1 MLENIKCQ
9 VCIREKIMER
19 LNNILEEQL
28 TESLDQIII
37 SNPRRAAL
45 AQKIKIRPVLL
56 KEQLNFQVTE
66 YKGKQVFHEN
76 LEKGALIAYI
86 LDQMNSF
93 FGQMELNS
101 ASKTVHVLVSKK
113 GTVTIKQKVQKNE
126 VKPKELSHNRKKRY
140 ILEEG
145 TAIPFLVDLGVQTKE
160 GKIVNS
166 RYDKFRQI
174 NRFLEFIQDIVEAL
188 PKGRELT
195 IVDFGCGKSYLIFT
209 IFKNYLLEQGVD
221 ENHIISIELDQRKDK
236 KYRNPD
242 TILDFIESSIVDE
255 EQYYVLLDEVQLL
268 EEFEEVLNSL
278 LHIKNVDVYVTGS
291 NSKFLSKD
299 VITEFRGRGDEIHIY
314 PLTFKEFMQVYEGD
328 IYHGWAEYVI
338 YGGLPLTVTMKT
350 EEQKVNYLTKLF
362 DETYLIDIIERH
374 HIEKSQEL
382 EDLVNILASVIG
394 SLTNVPKIEA
404 TFKSV
409 VQSNIS
415 GNTIRQYIEY
425 LEDAFVINKANRYNV
440 KGRKYIGTP
449 LKYYFEDVGLRNAR
463 LGFRQIEETHIM
475 ENIVYNEL
483 RSRGYSVD
491 VGVVEKRGVNQE
503 GKMERIYLEID
514 FIANLGSKRYYIQ
527 SAFSLPTEEKRLQ
540 EKASLINVND
550 SFKKII
556 LVKDVM
562 NVTRDEDGITTMSIY
577 DFLLKENS
585 LEL

>member
-1 MLENIKCQ
+1 MNIK
-9 VCIREKIMER
+9 RDKY
-19 LNNILEEQL
+19 LN
-28 TESLDQIII
+28 
-37 SNPRRAAL
+37 
-45 AQKIKIRPVLL
+45 
-56 KEQLNFQVTE
+56 
-66 YKGKQVFHEN
+66 
-76 LEKGALIAYI
+76 
-86 LDQMNSF
+86 
-93 FGQMELNS
+93 
-101 ASKTVHVLVSKK
+101 
-113 GTVTIKQKVQKNE
+113 
-126 VKPKELSHNRKKRY
+126 
-140 ILEEG
+140 
-145 TAIPFLVDLGVQTKE
+145 DL
-160 GKIVNS
+160 
-166 RYDKFRQI
+166 I
-174 NRFLEFIQDIVEAL
+174 NRMHNGMIKVVTGI
-188 PKGRELT
+188 RR
-195 IVDFGCGKSYLIFT
+195 CGKSYLIFT

-221 ENHIISIELDQRKDK
+221 EKHIISIELDQRKDK

-242 TILDFIESSIVDE
+242 TILDYIESSIVDE
-255 EQYYVLLDEVQLL
+255 GQYYVLLDEVQLL

-291 NSKFLSKD
+291 NSRFLSKD

-328 IYHGWAEYVI
+328 VYHGWAEYVI

-350 EEQKVNYLTKLF
+350 EEQKINYLTKLF
-362 DETYLIDIIERH
+362 EETYLIDIIERH
-374 HIEKSQEL
+374 RIDKIQEL
-382 EDLVNILASVIG
+382 EDLMNILASAIG

-404 TFKSV
+404 TFRSV
-409 VQSNIS
+409 VQSHIS

-491 VGVVEKRGVNQE
+491 VGVVEKRGVNSE
-503 GKMERIYLEID
+503 GKTERTYLEID

-527 SAFSLPTEEKRLQ
+527 SAFSMPTEEKRLQ
-540 EKASLINVND
+540 EKASLVNVND

-577 DFLLKENS
+577 DFLLKDNS

>member
-1 MLENIKCQ
+1 
-9 VCIREKIMER
+9 
-19 LNNILEEQL
+19 
-28 TESLDQIII
+28 
-37 SNPRRAAL
+37 
-45 AQKIKIRPVLL
+45 
-56 KEQLNFQVTE
+56 
-66 YKGKQVFHEN
+66 
-76 LEKGALIAYI
+76 
-86 LDQMNSF
+86 MN
-93 FGQMELNS
+93 
-101 ASKTVHVLVSKK
+101 
-113 GTVTIKQKVQKNE
+113 
-126 VKPKELSHNRKKRY
+126 
-140 ILEEG
+140 
-145 TAIPFLVDLGVQTKE
+145 
-160 GKIVNS
+160 
-166 RYDKFRQI
+166 I
-174 NRFLEFIQDIVEAL
+174 NRDKYLNDLINRMHNGMIKVVT
-188 PKGRELT
+188 GIRR
-195 IVDFGCGKSYLIFT
+195 CGKSYLIFT

-221 ENHIISIELDQRKDK
+221 EKHIISIELDQRKDK

-255 EQYYVLLDEVQLL
+255 GQYYVLLDEVQLL

-278 LHIKNVDVYVTGS
+278 LHIRNVDVYVTGS

-328 IYHGWAEYVI
+328 VYHGWAEYVI

-350 EEQKVNYLTKLF
+350 EEQKINYLTKLF
-362 DETYLIDIIERH
+362 EETYLIDIIERH
-374 HIEKSQEL
+374 RIDKTQEL
-382 EDLVNILASVIG
+382 EDLVNILASAIG

-404 TFKSV
+404 TFRSV

-425 LEDAFVINKANRYNV
+425 LEEAFVINKANRYNV

-491 VGVVEKRGVNQE
+491 VGVVEKRGVNSE
-503 GKMERIYLEID
+503 GKTERTYLEID

-527 SAFSLPTEEKRLQ
+527 SAFSMPTEEKRLQ
-540 EKASLINVND
+540 EKTSLVNVND

-577 DFLLKENS
+577 EFLLKENS

>member
-1 MLENIKCQ
+1 
-9 VCIREKIMER
+9 
-19 LNNILEEQL
+19 
-28 TESLDQIII
+28 
-37 SNPRRAAL
+37 
-45 AQKIKIRPVLL
+45 
-56 KEQLNFQVTE
+56 
-66 YKGKQVFHEN
+66 
-76 LEKGALIAYI
+76 
-86 LDQMNSF
+86 MN
-93 FGQMELNS
+93 
-101 ASKTVHVLVSKK
+101 
-113 GTVTIKQKVQKNE
+113 
-126 VKPKELSHNRKKRY
+126 
-140 ILEEG
+140 
-145 TAIPFLVDLGVQTKE
+145 
-160 GKIVNS
+160 
-166 RYDKFRQI
+166 I
-174 NRFLEFIQDIVEAL
+174 NRDKYLNDLINRMHNGMIKVVT
-188 PKGRELT
+188 GIRR
-195 IVDFGCGKSYLIFT
+195 CGKSYLIFT
-209 IFKNYLLEQGVD
+209 IFKNYLLKQGID
-221 ENHIISIELDQRKDK
+221 ESHIICIELDQRKDR

-242 TILDFIESSIVDE
+242 AILDFIESSIVDD

-314 PLTFKEFMQVYEGD
+314 PLTFKEFMEVYEGD
-328 IYHGWAEYVI
+328 VYHGWAEYVI

-350 EEQKVNYLTKLF
+350 EEQKINYLTRLF
-362 DETYLIDIIERH
+362 EETYLKDIIERH
-374 HIEKSQEL
+374 HIDKTQEL
-382 EDLVNILASVIG
+382 EDLVNILASAIG

-404 TFKSV
+404 TFRSV
-409 VQSNIS
+409 MQSNIS

-463 LGFRQIEETHIM
+463 LGFRKIEETHIM

-491 VGVVEKRGVNQE
+491 VGVVEKRGVNRE
-503 GKMERIYLEID
+503 GKTERTYLEID
-514 FIANLGSKRYYIQ
+514 FIANLGSRRYYIQ
-527 SAFSLPTEEKRLQ
+527 SAFSMPTEEKRMQ